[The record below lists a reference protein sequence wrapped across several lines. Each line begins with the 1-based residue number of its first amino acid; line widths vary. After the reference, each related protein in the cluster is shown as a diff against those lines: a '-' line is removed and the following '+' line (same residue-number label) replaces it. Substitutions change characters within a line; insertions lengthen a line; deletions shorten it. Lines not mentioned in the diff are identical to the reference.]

1 MDNVFLSV
9 AIVTY
14 NNGDKAVGACRSI
27 LKYTKK
33 YNLKLYVIDNASTDD
48 TVKLLSGIDGVQII
62 KQNKNL
68 GFGKAHNEALGLNLG
83 KYHFVVNPDI
93 IINSDVL
100 SDMADVMEENSDI
113 VLSMPQILNTDGTIQ
128 YLPKETPDFKRLF
141 GGRLAPISKKFS
153 DIRKEYTWENRE
165 LNGITDINFCSGCF
179 FCIRSEIFKKLSGF
193 DERYFMYLED
203 ADLTLR
209 AKTFGRVVII
219 PHIKVT
225 HEWKRES
232 AKSLK
237 YFLIHICSC
246 LKFLF
251 KWRKT
256 KK

>member
-1 MDNVFLSV
+1 MDNDFLSV

-14 NNGDKAVGACRSI
+14 NNGNKAVNACRSI
-27 LKYTKK
+27 LEYTKK

-48 TVKLLSGIDGVQII
+48 TVKLLSDIDGVQKIL
-62 KQNKNL
+62 QNKNL
-68 GFGKAHNEALGLNLG
+68 GFGKAHNVALDLDLG

-93 IINSDVL
+93 VINSDVL
-100 SDMADVMEENSDI
+100 SDMADIMEENSDI
-113 VLSMPQILNTDGTIQ
+113 ILSMPQILNTDGTIQ
-128 YLPKETPDFKRLF
+128 YLPKEVPTFKRLF
-141 GGRLAPISKKFS
+141 GGRLASASDKFA

-179 FCIRSEIFKKLSGF
+179 FCIKSEVFKKLSGF

-203 ADLTLR
+203 ADLTIR
-209 AKTFGRVVII
+209 AKSFGRTVII
-219 PHIKVT
+219 PGINVT
-225 HEWKRES
+225 HEWERES

-237 YFLIHICSC
+237 YLLIHICSSF
-246 LKFLF
+246 KFLF